1 MYIYIR
7 RHEYLK
13 YFKYIELT
21 IYLFHERIVI
31 FPELSKITISIT
43 SHWINFSEKK
53 KNRIEMEVMS
63 VTWKFRWTIH
73 YGWHFI
79 NYTDSIDLSS
89 VFHRWISIIA
99 LLILSQ
105 DRKTNETS
113 KTSSDPRYIEHNVY
127 KQ

>member
-31 FPELSKITISIT
+31 FPELSK
-43 SHWINFSEKK
+43 FFLKKKKK
-53 KNRIEMEVMS
+53 KNRTEMEVMS

-73 YGWHFI
+73 YG
-79 NYTDSIDLSS
+79 
-89 VFHRWISIIA
+89 
-99 LLILSQ
+99 
-105 DRKTNETS
+105 
-113 KTSSDPRYIEHNVY
+113 
-127 KQ
+127 